1 MDKLKVKAAIFDL
14 DGTLFDSGDVWRR
27 IDDEFLTQRGI
38 TPPADYMHA
47 MAAMGAVSGA
57 TYTIE
62 RFGLTETAEE
72 VIEIWRNM
80 AREEYAHKLPM
91 LDGAKEYLM
100 KTAKNG
106 VRIAALT
113 SLDPELAMLC
123 MKNHGVYDCF
133 ERIITT
139 DETGLRKD
147 CSEIYMYATEL
158 LGVEPHECVV
168 LDDLAV
174 AVRSAKTAGL
184 KTVGIQN
191 DLSPFSFERQS
202 DAHADFVVPSLSQA
216 PTLVAN

>member
-1 MDKLKVKAAIFDL
+1 MTKLKVKAAIFDL
-14 DGTLFDSGDVWRR
+14 DGTLFDSGEVWHR
-27 IDDEFLTQRGI
+27 IDEEFLTQRGI

-47 MAAMGAVSGA
+47 MATMGAVSGA
-57 TYTIE
+57 VYTVE

-72 VIEIWRNM
+72 VVEIWRNM

-91 LDGAKEYLM
+91 LDGAKEYLLE
-100 KTAKNG
+100 TAKNG
-106 VRIAALT
+106 VRIASIT

-147 CSEIYMYATEL
+147 TPDIYLYATEL

-174 AVRSAKTAGL
+174 AVRSAKAAGF

-191 DLSPFSFERQS
+191 NVSPFSVERQS
-202 DAHADFVVPSLSQA
+202 RAHADFVVPSLSQA
-216 PTLVAN
+216 PTLVT

>member
-1 MDKLKVKAAIFDL
+1 MTKLKVKAAIFDL
-14 DGTLFDSGDVWRR
+14 DGTLFDSGEVWHR
-27 IDDEFLTQRGI
+27 IDEEFLTQRGI

-47 MAAMGAVSGA
+47 MATMGAVSGA
-57 TYTIE
+57 AYTVE

-72 VIEIWRNM
+72 VVEIWRNM

-91 LDGAKEYLM
+91 LDGAKEYLLE
-100 KTAKNG
+100 TAKNG
-106 VRIAALT
+106 VRIASIT

-147 CSEIYMYATEL
+147 TPDIYLYATEL

-174 AVRSAKTAGL
+174 AVRSAKAAGL

-191 DLSPFSFERQS
+191 NVSPFSVERQS
-202 DAHADFVVPSLSQA
+202 RAHADFVVPSLSQA
-216 PTLVAN
+216 PTLVT